1 MREITEHKVNP
12 INDSI
17 RIQVLDEP
25 GAGGASHHYLIAC
38 GDGSTQEIRFQ
49 DGPIGECG
57 ANGSTQEVL
66 IAICLDRLRS
76 FQQGEFGCRENAL
89 AITKLEE
96 AQHWLFHRTRARMER
111 GVEGRSVV

>member
-1 MREITEHKVNP
+1 MREITDHKVNP
-12 INDSI
+12 INDQI
-17 RIQVLDEP
+17 RVQVLDEP
-25 GAGGASHHYLIAC
+25 GAGGASHEYLVTTP
-38 GDGSTQEIRFQ
+38 DGREQCISFQ
-49 DGPIGECG
+49 NGPIGETG
-57 ANGSTQEVL
+57 PNGLTQEVL

-76 FQQGEFGCRENAL
+76 FQEGDFRCRENAL